1 MAFEHPFSVES
12 DDWKDISQGLENEG
26 RLAMLAM
33 DEGIIENGTVENVQ
47 PQDLYLGPV
56 DRLRGRYMVIPS
68 SVAESI
74 WDKGPVD
81 EKSVLL
87 TADQRNDAEFYL
99 GNRTGSPVEV
109 KYDENMP
116 DSEDWHSHS
125 SFEAYAPENG
135 QITLG
140 LIQDFEDI
148 DYIEEPVSPGE
159 IFVVPPYVQ
168 HKVVN
173 KENDPDLA
181 VARYG
186 ADEVAKFDLEGNPM
200 YPWAE
205 DVDFER
211 RPYEPDQHNF
221 LPEQSV

>member
-1 MAFEHPFSVES
+1 MAVEHPFSIES
-12 DDWKDISQGLENEG
+12 DNWEDISQGLENEEK
-26 RLAMLAM
+26 LAILAM
-33 DEGIIENGTVENVQ
+33 DHGVIENGTVEEVQ

-56 DRLRGRYMVIPS
+56 DRLTGRYMVIPS

-74 WDKGPVD
+74 WDKGPLD
-81 EKSVLL
+81 QKSVLL
-87 TADQRNDAEFYL
+87 NADQRNDAEFYL

-140 LIQDFEDI
+140 LIQDFEEL
-148 DYIEEPVSPGE
+148 DYAEQQVSTGE

-181 VARYG
+181 IARYG
-186 ADEVAKFDLEGNPM
+186 ADEVAKFDIEGNPM

-205 DVDFER
+205 DVEFER
-211 RPYEPDQHNF
+211 RLYEPDQNGF
-221 LPEQSV
+221 LFEQSV

>member
-1 MAFEHPFSVES
+1 MAFKHPFSVES

-159 IFVVPPYVQ
+159 IFVVSPYVQ